1 MKDQYNLNYPNSNIC
16 KDMTRLINQVW
27 KLLPMRENKEDWLKQ
42 LDSVLLELRGL
53 HQLFGEQL
61 DFLILISKLEGL
73 KDEQNFMSYRVG
85 VFSSISLM
93 TELSHLING
102 KS

>member
-85 VFSSISLM
+85 VFGSISLM